1 MAKYWVKCEM
11 QVTIPFYMEEVI
23 EADSEELAMAIA
35 VNNAEA
41 EAKAELRY
49 TDGTGH
55 FVINNVHPVKAEV
68 WYD

>member
-35 VNNAEA
+35 TNNAEA
-41 EAKAELRY
+41 EAQDYLSSMG
-49 TDGTGH
+49 GTSG
-55 FVINNVHPVKAEV
+55 FVINNVRPIKAEV
-68 WYD
+68 CDA